1 MRASRL
7 LHLLLLLQNRGRL
20 TCAQLANELEVT
32 RRTVLRDLE
41 ALEEAGLP
49 VVVHRGA
56 RGGVEL
62 GFNYRSRLTGLS
74 QDEAEALGAMLSR
87 PLPALAEVGL
97 EDAARRARA
106 KLLESLPDGVRE
118 AAQRGAAQ
126 LRFTTPRR
134 GLPDERV
141 LALARAIRAGRTV
154 RLQARSRSPRV
165 VHPVALVAGAR
176 GWALVDAQAPD
187 RSIPEAEWHDINV
200 SAHRFTLPPTSTGP
214 GGRAG

>member
-20 TCAQLANELEVT
+20 TCAQLAVELEVT

-74 QDEAEALGAMLSR
+74 QDEAEALGVLLSH
-87 PLPALAEVGL
+87 PVPALAEVGL

-118 AAQRGAAQ
+118 AAQRGSAQVRFAA
-126 LRFTTPRR
+126 RRRR
-134 GLPDERV
+134 GPADERV
-141 LALARAIRAGRTV
+141 LALARAIRAGQTV
-154 RLQARSRSPRV
+154 RLRSMSRSPRE
-165 VHPVALVAGAR
+165 VHPLALIAGTR
-176 GWALVDAQAPD
+176 GWALVDARAPN
-187 RSIPEAEWHDINV
+187 RPIPETEWEDVNV
-200 SAHRFTLPPTSTGP
+200 SSRRFDRRPRQSGSP
-214 GGRAG
+214 

>member
-20 TCAQLANELEVT
+20 TCGHLANELEVT

-74 QDEAEALGAMLSR
+74 QDEAEALGVILSH
-87 PLPALAEVGL
+87 PMPALNEVGL

-118 AAQRGAAQ
+118 AAQRGSQQ
-126 LRFTTPRR
+126 LRFAARR
-134 GLPDERV
+134 RKGPDERV
-141 LALARAIRAGRTV
+141 LALARAIRAGTTV
-154 RLQARSRSPRV
+154 RLRATSARPRE
-165 VHPVALVAGAR
+165 VHPVALIAGPR
-176 GWALVDAQAPD
+176 GWALVDARAPEVP
-187 RSIPEAEWHDINV
+187 IPEAEWHDVNV
-200 SAHRFTLPPTSTGP
+200 SARRFSAAPATGGP
-214 GGRAG
+214 GQA